1 MPPFTASPAIG
12 NILLLRHLAY
22 TLENSDVIKIISS
35 NAKRVT
41 KITLFALLLMVT
53 SINLFSDSMAS
64 MGDARNA
71 HVNL

>member
-1 MPPFTASPAIG
+1 LEIFCS
-12 NILLLRHLAY
+12 LRHLTY

-35 NAKRVT
+35 NAKRV
-41 KITLFALLLMVT
+41 ILVTLFALLLMVT